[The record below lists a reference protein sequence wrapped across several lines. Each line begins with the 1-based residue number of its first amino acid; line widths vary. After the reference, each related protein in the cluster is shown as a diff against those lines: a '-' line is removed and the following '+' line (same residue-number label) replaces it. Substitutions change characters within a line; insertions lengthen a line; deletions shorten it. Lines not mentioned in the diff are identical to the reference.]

1 MPIKD
6 IQNAQQE
13 LELAARDM
21 TVLTCPFVGNPAL
34 TTLEDPA
41 TGALD
46 VPDYYIPVGLHTKED
61 GVALGQNIEMV
72 QIRSHGFAS
81 PTRTWAN
88 QRDITIGLV
97 PQETNRGNLEKYWG
111 ADWSDVVPSAHGG
124 VVMVLPELPL
134 TLKYRAIAL
143 AWDDFEGEDI
153 YIYWLMNKTEIS
165 NRENQQAVDNNLLR
179 YPYTLQ
185 SFYDKTVGSPAA
197 FGLCGPGWEA
207 IQAVANTGFAS
218 A

>member
-6 IQNAQQE
+6 IQNAQEE

-34 TTLEDPA
+34 TSLEDD
-41 TGALD
+41 TDGSLD
-46 VPDYYIPVGLHTKED
+46 IPPVYIPVGLHTKED

-81 PTRTWAN
+81 PTREWAN
-88 QRDITIGLV
+88 QREITLGLV

-111 ADWSDVVPSAHGG
+111 ADWSDVTPTAHGG
-124 VVMVLPELPL
+124 VVLVLPELPL
-134 TLKYRAIAL
+134 NLRYRAIAL

-153 YIYWLMNKTEIS
+153 YIWWILNKCTIS

-179 YPYTLQ
+179 YPFTL
-185 SFYDKTVGSPAA
+185 SAKYDKIAGAPAR
-197 FGLCGPGWEA
+197 FGLSGPGWDA
-207 IQAVANTGFAS
+207 VQAVADTGFGS
-218 A
+218 

>member
-6 IQNAQQE
+6 IQNAQEE

-21 TVLTCPFVGNPAL
+21 TVLTAPFNTTTAL
-34 TTLEDPA
+34 TTLESPTD
-41 TGALD
+41 GALD
-46 VPDYYIPVGLHTKED
+46 VPVEYIPVGLHTKED

-81 PTRTWAN
+81 PTREWAN
-88 QRDITIGLV
+88 QREITLGLV

-111 ADWSDVVPSAHGG
+111 ADWSGVVPSAHGG
-124 VVMVLPELPL
+124 VVLVLPELPL
-134 TLKYRAIAL
+134 NLRYRAIAL

-153 YIYWLMNKTEIS
+153 YVWWILNKCTIS

-179 YPYTLQ
+179 YPFTL
-185 SFYDKTVGSPAA
+185 SAKYDKLAGSPAR
-197 FGLCGPGWEA
+197 FGLSGPGWDA
-207 IQAVANTGFAS
+207 VQAVTATGFGS
-218 A
+218 

>member
-6 IQNAQQE
+6 IQNAQEE

-21 TVLTCPFVGNPAL
+21 TVLTAPYVGNPAL
-34 TTLEDPA
+34 TTLEDA
-41 TGALD
+41 TDGSLD
-46 VPDYYIPVGLHTKED
+46 VPPVYVAVGLHTKED
-61 GVALGQNIEMV
+61 GVALGQNIELV

-81 PTRTWAN
+81 PTRIWAN
-88 QRDITIGLV
+88 QREITIGLV

-134 TLKYRAIAL
+134 TRRYRSLAI
-143 AWDDFEGEDI
+143 AWDDFEGDDI
-153 YIYWLMNKTEIS
+153 YVWWILNKTMIT

-179 YPYTLQ
+179 YPYTMTA
-185 SFYDKTVGSPAA
+185 FYDKVAGSPAR
-197 FGLCGPGWEA
+197 FGLSGPGWDA
-207 IQAVANTGFAS
+207 ISAVATTGFGS
-218 A
+218 